1 VVRRGGI
8 LSGIPGERIWS
19 YGICMDRSS
28 ICQSRLAGPETCFFI
43 TSLVDV
49 DGLLHDEC
57 RMVFMIDY
65 VFSVC

>member
-1 VVRRGGI
+1 MTVWD
-8 LSGIPGERIWS
+8 LYEQEQ
-19 YGICMDRSS
+19 YRS
-28 ICQSRLAGPETCFFI
+28 AEAGGPEFCFFI

-57 RMVFMIDY
+57 RMGFMIDY